1 MPDLRQRGLHDAATA
16 HPLIAA
22 AHDLAHDLLGRLD
35 GRWRHTQG
43 VARAAAAATAAV
55 PAEDRPVLL
64 AAAWLHDIG
73 YAAPLRRSGFHPLD
87 GAWHLQEDHWPEPFA
102 GLVAHHSAAGL
113 VAAVRGLADRM
124 RCFPAA
130 RYAGGSLAD
139 ALTFAD
145 QTTGPGGEVMD
156 VEDRLADMLRRHGP
170 DSAKA
175 RAHSQRAPAIR
186 AAVHRTRQRLRAAP

>member
-1 MPDLRQRGLHDAATA
+1 MPDLRQRGLYDAATA
-16 HPLIAA
+16 HPLVAA
-22 AHDLAHDLLGRLD
+22 ARDLAHDLLGRLD

-55 PAEDRPVLL
+55 SAEDRPVLV

-87 GAWHLQEDHWPEPFA
+87 GAWHLREDNWPEPFA

-113 VAAVRGLADRM
+113 VAVVRGLADPM
-124 RCFPAA
+124 GCFPAA
-130 RYAGGSLAD
+130 RYARGPVAD

-145 QTTGPGGEVMD
+145 QTTGPDGEAMD

-170 DSAKA
+170 DSPNA
-175 RAHSQRAPAIR
+175 RAHAQRAPAIR
-186 AAVHRTRQRLRAAP
+186 AAVHRTEQRLRAAT